1 MPNNLAAIG
10 LRIKEAAVAGL
21 NQGADLVADG
31 AKAHAP
37 VRSGRL
43 QSEIEAVHASG
54 GGSHYEAQVISPT
67 PYAVFQEVLGGV
79 TPTGNHYEPHPYLR
93 PALHESHEQVTEL
106 IRSEVRTAI
115 KGSKAKVVVKL

>member
-21 NQGADLVADG
+21 NQGADLTAMR
-31 AKAHAP
+31 AKGHAP
-37 VRSGRL
+37 VRSGKL
-43 QSEIEAVHASG
+43 QSEIEAVHATG
-54 GGSHYEAQVISPT
+54 EGSQFEAQVISPT
-67 PYAVFQEVLGGV
+67 PYAVYQEFG
-79 TPTGNHYEPHPYLR
+79 TAHHKPHPYLR